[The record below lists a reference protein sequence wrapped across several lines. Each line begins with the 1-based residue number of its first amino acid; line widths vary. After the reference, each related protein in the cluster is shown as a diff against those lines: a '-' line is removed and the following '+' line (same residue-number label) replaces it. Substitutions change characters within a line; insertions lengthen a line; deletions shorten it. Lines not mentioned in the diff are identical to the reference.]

1 VENDIVHITMLGT
14 SFSIKADENPAYMEE
29 LVSYFR
35 KKVTEIEG
43 SVSTND
49 PLRTS
54 ILAGMVIAD
63 ELFKSR
69 TRNRHTAGG
78 GGASEEADRLT
89 KGMIE
94 RLDRCLGEF

>member
-1 VENDIVHITMLGT
+1 VEDDIVHISMLGT

-35 KKVTEIEG
+35 KKVAEIEG
-43 SVSTND
+43 SVSVND

-63 ELFKSR
+63 ELFKAR
-69 TRNRHTAGG
+69 AKNQQNPGGNRA
-78 GGASEEADRLT
+78 AEEADKLT
-89 KGMIE
+89 QNMIA
-94 RLDRCLGEF
+94 RLDSCLDEL